1 MVMLNYYSSET
12 QILTEV
18 TSLPRRVGVVG
29 PIDIMFFGLIVFFPK
44 PRILS
49 NKKIDLSWVLTCE
62 RARRGRGLAP

>member
-29 PIDIMFFGLIVFFPK
+29 PIDIMFFRAHSIFPK

-49 NKKIDLSWVLTCE
+49 KKK
-62 RARRGRGLAP
+62 